1 MEREREREETDRRR
15 GMRAEIQVPEQEGVE
30 HRSEMVR
37 PPLLC
42 FERERERAIWE
53 LWAGMD
59 ENLRGKDDGT
69 VTGATVRVE
78 CMYI

>member
-1 MEREREREETDRRR
+1 MRIDFSQIIECNKDGEREREETDRRR

-42 FERERERAIWE
+42 FERESDLGIM
-53 LWAGMD
+53 GG
-59 ENLRGKDDGT
+59 NG
-69 VTGATVRVE
+69 
-78 CMYI
+78 